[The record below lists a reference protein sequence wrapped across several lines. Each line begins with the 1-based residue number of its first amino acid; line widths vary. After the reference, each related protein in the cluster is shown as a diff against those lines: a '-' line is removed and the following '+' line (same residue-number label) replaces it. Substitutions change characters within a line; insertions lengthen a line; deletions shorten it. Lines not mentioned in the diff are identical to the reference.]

1 MNITHTTTDE
11 LDSILR
17 EIESHSLE
25 TLLLKSDRRANIF
38 TASQA
43 NSERA
48 KSRVLELP
56 KTLSDPLDALNEKIS
71 ALNSAMA
78 EKEKELALLENRD
91 HKLHEQV
98 QRSYATVEKLK
109 ERKYLGRALLEAT
122 RENSDVIDADLADR
136 YFCLCDD
143 FCIALSN
150 FILEQDNESPVKC
163 FLSSHL
169 YSPTAVSFALKSGWQ
184 VVFVITGRIQEEKQE
199 IPHLL
204 SSGDCLDEYVVSNLI
219 SIGGFGQ
226 VYTGYHRTT
235 HMRVA
240 IKVET
245 LLAPIPLLRNEAA
258 CLHYLN
264 SRHNED
270 GRRPREPILR
280 YMAYGKTEKLKYLV
294 MDHSGANLRELKRA
308 TPKDQFSMTTSLWI
322 MERMLSALQF
332 VHGHGWLHRDIKP
345 ANFCIGDHE
354 SHKLYLIDFGMC
366 RYFLNTDGSY
376 KMRKPSCPFHGT
388 VRYASLNS
396 HKRQVNPLEQ
406 CCVGQFIVVLPSFP
420 LSGKM
425 LPDRS
430 SKLKIE
436 TCTVGFI
443 RKPL

>member
-1 MNITHTTTDE
+1 MNVCTLYFIIPNSSLLVVPFICSFTSAIAYHHHSAVADFEIT
-11 LDSILR
+11 
-17 EIESHSLE
+17 
-25 TLLLKSDRRANIF
+25 K
-38 TASQA
+38 
-43 NSERA
+43 
-48 KSRVLELP
+48 
-56 KTLSDPLDALNEKIS
+56 
-71 ALNSAMA
+71 
-78 EKEKELALLENRD
+78 
-91 HKLHEQV
+91 
-98 QRSYATVEKLK
+98 
-109 ERKYLGRALLEAT
+109 
-122 RENSDVIDADLADR
+122 
-136 YFCLCDD
+136 
-143 FCIALSN
+143 
-150 FILEQDNESPVKC
+150 
-163 FLSSHL
+163 
-169 YSPTAVSFALKSGWQ
+169 
-184 VVFVITGRIQEEKQE
+184 TGRIQEEKQE

-204 SSGDCLDEYVVSNLI
+204 SSGDCLDEYVVSSLI

-396 HKRQVNPLEQ
+396 HKRQDQCRWDDLWSVYYITIENMVGALPWRFVTDKNVVAEMKATYPFSSLQYGEEPCMPRPLQMLSHHLHEAYLEHDTSFYATPPYGGIIREVIYDLEQ
-406 CCVGQFIVVLPSFP
+406 RHFY
-420 LSGKM
+420 
-425 LPDRS
+425 RS
-430 SKLKIE
+430 SKLDWEKE
-436 TCTVGFI
+436 RSPGKLTPSCYGDCDED
-443 RKPL
+443 RNAPPSGEHPLLQIKGKQSFYYF